1 MLRIAIK
8 ARPDVRLRHLYE
20 RRNAERSSEHVTR
33 KARRG
38 RVSAVLHAL
47 GRFPPCAA
55 SCAVPK
61 RFPERA
67 EPQTTFSTGCQ
78 VHQWPG

>member
-8 ARPDVRLRHLYE
+8 ARLDVQVGHLYE

-33 KARRG
+33 RACQG
-38 RVSAVLHAL
+38 TVSALLHAL
-47 GRFPPCAA
+47 RRVPPCAA

-61 RFPERA
+61 PFPERA
-67 EPQTTFSTGCQ
+67 ELTTLSRG
-78 VHQWPG
+78 G